1 MPDRARRRVDRGEIA
16 LIVALIVGLA
26 AAAILAVVALT
37 LAGAW

>member
-1 MPDRARRRVDRGEIA
+1 MADRARRRADRGEI
-16 LIVALIVGLA
+16 ALIVGLA